1 MARLAVI
8 ILTKNEERNIE
19 AAIASAAFAD
29 EILVIDSGST
39 DRTQELA
46 EKHGARFITH
56 PMDEDGFAGQRNF
69 ALTQTEA
76 DWVLYLD
83 ADERIGNELAVE
95 IRNHIAERPA
105 YAAEIRRVNVVM
117 GKTMYHGVYRPDYC
131 QRLFRRE
138 QVRWESVVHE
148 HALTDMPLVRLKTSM
163 EHLCL
168 TDWTQYISKLD
179 RYTTLMAEE
188 MKLRGKKT
196 DMLHMHSHA
205 LFAFLKMY
213 VLKGGFLDGRQGF
226 ILCQFHYFYTLM
238 KYIKLYELYKS
249 EKNN

>member
-1 MARLAVI
+1 MPKLAVI
-8 ILTKNEERNIE
+8 ILTRNEESNIE
-19 AAIASAAFAD
+19 GAMKSAAFAD
-29 EILVIDSGST
+29 EIVVIDSGST

-46 EKHGARFITH
+46 EKHGASFISH
-56 PMDEDGFAGQRNF
+56 PMDEQGFAGQRNY

-76 DWVLYLD
+76 EWVFYLD
-83 ADERIGNELAVE
+83 ADERITYKLAEE
-95 IRNHIAERPA
+95 IKQHIEVCPQS
-105 YAAEIRRVNVVM
+105 AAEVKRVNVVM

-131 QRLFRRE
+131 QRLFKRE

-148 HALTDMPLVRLKTSM
+148 HALTDMPFVQLKTPM

-168 TDWTQYISKLD
+168 TDWRQYISKLD

-188 MKLRGKKT
+188 MKMRGKKT
-196 DMLHMHSHA
+196 DILHMHSHA

-213 VLKGGFLDGRQGF
+213 LLKGGFLDGKQGF

-238 KYIKLYELYKS
+238 KYVKLYELDKG
-249 EKNN
+249 ER